1 MRDFFKAAKLLLL
14 DLASTIL
21 FLALFL
27 TTRNIILSV
36 TLGMA
41 LGLVSIGTRLLR
53 RKPIHAMQWLS
64 LFLTIAVGTATLLTN
79 DPRFVLFKPSV
90 IYAIVGVVMLKRG
103 WLNPYIPAI
112 ARAVAPDVAV
122 VVGFVWAGL
131 MFVSAAV
138 NAIVALTCSVATWAL
153 TMPIFAISS
162 KGAVFLFGFTA
173 IRVMVLRRVRAMP
186 ALERDALLVSTGR
199 R

>member
-1 MRDFFKAAKLLLL
+1 MRDFFKAVKLLLF

-27 TTRNIILSV
+27 TTHNIILSV

-41 LGLVSIGTRLLR
+41 LGLVSIGTRFLR

-64 LFLTIAVGTATLLTN
+64 VFLTIAVGTATLLTN

-122 VVGFVWAGL
+122 TVGFVWAGL

-138 NAIVALTCSVATWAL
+138 NAIVALTCSVTTWAL

-162 KGAVFLFGFTA
+162 KAAVFLFGFTA

-186 ALERDALLVSTGR
+186 ALERDALLVSTGLK
-199 R
+199 